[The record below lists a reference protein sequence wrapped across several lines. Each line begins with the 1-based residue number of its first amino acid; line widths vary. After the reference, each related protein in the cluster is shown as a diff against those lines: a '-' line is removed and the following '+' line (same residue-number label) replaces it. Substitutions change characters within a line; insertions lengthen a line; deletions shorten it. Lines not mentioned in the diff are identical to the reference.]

1 MSNSVKKHLVLAV
14 AMTIPGVAFSQAL
27 EEIVVTAQKR
37 AQSAQ
42 DVPISITAMSSDFI
56 EDRGIASA
64 TDLEKFTPGLRIPQQ
79 DASKTFIR
87 IRGVGSRKFDIG
99 AAGSVGVF
107 TDEVYMPR
115 FSGAD
120 IGFLDIERIEVLKGP
135 QGTLFGR
142 NTAAGAISS
151 WTRKPSYET
160 EGFIEAGV
168 GNEDSYLTRGAIS
181 GPVTDNVAMRL
192 SLGHEQRGGFQA
204 NTLSGNSDDSSNTTA
219 RLQAMIDASD
229 TLMVQAFLQFN
240 NRQQDALLQ
249 KNIALGTED
258 GQIVPLFLAPGVQAF
273 DNGDFRDYPVSDEG
287 DFDYDTWVSYLR
299 VEKEF
304 ENFQLVSL
312 TSYLDGNGTT
322 ENDFDSAEV
331 SVGASAFEEDYDT
344 FSQELRFVGEQWLAG
359 GYYYL
364 DDAYSDYKFSW
375 LEDSLPAFLW
385 GGNIFDNA
393 PLDMETT
400 SWAVFGEYRID
411 FSERLSLTLG
421 GRYSV
426 DEIDF
431 TRRGITSAPGMIPTV
446 KNYTYSDKQDW
457 DSFDPKV
464 SLTFQATDDL
474 MAYFTYSEG
483 YKAGGTQFTAPNLE
497 VASQL
502 FDPEELDSYEV
513 GVKSELF
520 DRTLRLNASLFYYD
534 YQDLQVQRV
543 DTVLSGGLPVAFTS
557 NAAESEITGFEFDLL
572 WAPLEGLNVR
582 FAYSYLDTEY
592 NDFIGPAGE
601 DFSGNPLPVSPENT
615 VMGSLDYTTEVS
627 GGWSLTAGTDWVW
640 IDDFNFDVTDDDP
653 YTKGGDYTLG
663 SVRLALISPEENW
676 RITAYA
682 DNVTDEEEYAN
693 KTRRSQEVIAAALD
707 GRRYGVRVQYNF

>member
-1 MSNSVKKHLVLAV
+1 MHNFLKKQMALAI
-14 AMTIPGVAFSQAL
+14 AISIPGVAFSQTL
-27 EEIVVTAQKR
+27 EEVVVTAQKR

-42 DVPISITAMSSDFI
+42 DVPISITAMSGEFL
-56 EDRGIASA
+56 EERGVASA

-87 IRGVGSRKFDIG
+87 IRGVGSQKFDIG
-99 AAGSVGVF
+99 SSGSVGVF
-107 TDEVYMPR
+107 VDEVYMPR

-120 IGFLDIERIEVLKGP
+120 IGFLDMERIEVLKGP

-151 WTRKPSYET
+151 STRKPGHET
-160 EGFIEAGV
+160 EGFVEAGV
-168 GNEDSYLTRGAIS
+168 GNKDSYLVRGAVS
-181 GPVTDNVAMRL
+181 GSVTDAVAMRL
-192 SLGHEQRGGFQA
+192 SLGQEERGGFQTD
-204 NTLSGNSDDSSNTTA
+204 TLSGSSDDSTNTTA

-229 TLMVQAFLQFN
+229 TLTVQAFVQFN
-240 NRQQDALLQ
+240 NRQQDAMLQ
-249 KNIALGTED
+249 KNIALGTQD
-258 GQIVPLFLAPGVQAF
+258 GQIFPLFLAPGVQAF
-273 DNGDFRDYPVSDEG
+273 DNGDFRDYPISDGG
-287 DFDYDTWVSYLR
+287 DFDYDTWLSYLR
-299 VEKEF
+299 LEKEF
-304 ENFQLVSL
+304 KHFQLVSL
-312 TSYLDGNGTT
+312 SSYLDGDGTT
-322 ENDFDSAEV
+322 VNDFDSSEA
-331 SVGASAFEEDYDT
+331 SVGSSSFEEDYST
-344 FSQELRFVGEQWLAG
+344 FSQELRLVGDQWIAG
-359 GYYYL
+359 AYYYQ

-375 LEDSLPAFLW
+375 FEDSLPAFLW

-400 SWAVFGEYRID
+400 SWAVFGEYRIG
-411 FSERLSLTLG
+411 FTERLSLTLG

-431 TRRGITSAPGMIPTV
+431 TRQGITSAPGMIPTPQ
-446 KNYTYSDKQDW
+446 NYTYSDNEDW

-502 FDPEELDSYEV
+502 FDPEELSSYEV
-513 GVKSELF
+513 GVKSELL
-520 DRTLRLNASLFYYD
+520 DRTLRLNASVFYYD

-543 DTVLSGGLPVAFTS
+543 DTALSGGLPVAFTS

-572 WAPLEGLNVR
+572 WAPIEGLNVH
-582 FAYSYLDTEY
+582 FAYSYLDAEY
-592 NDFIGPAGE
+592 NDFIGPGGE
-601 DFSGNPLPVSPENT
+601 NFSGNPLPVSPENT

-627 GGWSLTAGTDWVW
+627 GGWSLNAGTDWVW
-640 IDDFNFDVTDDDP
+640 IDEFNFDVTDDDP

-663 SVRLALISPEENW
+663 SFRLALISPEQNW

-707 GRRYGVRVQYNF
+707 GRRYGLRLQYSF

>member
-14 AMTIPGVAFSQAL
+14 AMTMPGVAFSQAL
-27 EEIVVTAQKR
+27 EEVVVTAQKR

-151 WTRKPSYET
+151 WTRKPSHET
-160 EGFIEAGV
+160 EGFVEAGV
-168 GNEDSYLTRGAIS
+168 GNEDSYLVRGAVS
-181 GPVTDNVAMRL
+181 GSVTDAVAMRL
-192 SLGHEQRGGFQA
+192 SLGQEERGGFQT
-204 NTLSGNSDDSSNTTA
+204 NTLSGNSDDSTNTSA

-229 TLMVQAFLQFN
+229 TLTVQAFVQFN

-258 GQIVPLFLAPGVQAF
+258 GQIFPLFLAPGVQAF
-273 DNGDFRDYPVSDEG
+273 DNGDFRDYPITDDG

-299 VEKEF
+299 LEKEF
-304 ENFQLVSL
+304 EHFQLVSL
-312 TSYLDGNGTT
+312 TSYLDGDGTT
-322 ENDFDSAEV
+322 VNDFDSADV
-331 SVGASAFEEDYDT
+331 NVGVSAFEEDYDT
-344 FSQELRFVGEQWLAG
+344 FSQEFRFVGEQWLAG
-359 GYYYL
+359 VYYYL

-375 LEDSLPAFLW
+375 FEDSLPAFLW

-400 SWAVFGEYRID
+400 SWAFFGEYRID
-411 FSERLSLTLG
+411 FTERLTLTLG
-421 GRYSV
+421 GRYSE

-431 TRRGITSAPGMIPTV
+431 TRQGITSAPGMIPTPQ
-446 KNYTYSDKQDW
+446 NYTYSDNEDW

-464 SLTFQATDDL
+464 SLTFHATDDL

-502 FDPEELDSYEV
+502 FDPEELDAYEL
-513 GVKSELF
+513 GVKSELL
-520 DRTLRLNASLFYYD
+520 DRTLRLNAALFYYD

-543 DTVLSGGLPVAFTS
+543 DTTVTGGLPVAFTS

-572 WAPLEGLNVR
+572 WAPLEELNVR

-592 NDFIGPAGE
+592 NDFIAPGGE

-627 GGWSLTAGTDWVW
+627 GGWSLNAGTDWVW
-640 IDDFNFDVTDDDP
+640 IDEFNFDVTDDDP

-693 KTRRSQEVIAAALD
+693 MTRRSEEVIAAALD